1 MPMRILVTGSTGL
14 VGSALVREL
23 TAAGHRVLRLVRT
36 PPQSAD
42 DVHWDPAA
50 GRLDTAK
57 LHDLEAVVH
66 LAGES
71 IAEGRWDAAKKARIR
86 DSRVVGTSFLAES
99 LALLPQ
105 LPKALVCASAVGYY
119 GDRGDEVLREDSAP
133 GTGFLADVCRAWE
146 AAADPA
152 RAAGIRVVH
161 LRLGVVLAKQG
172 GALAK
177 MLPPFRWGLGG
188 RLGPGTQYMSW
199 IALDDLVAILR
210 RAIEDA
216 NYAGP
221 INAVAPEAVT
231 SAQFARVLGKVL
243 RRPAF
248 LPAPAAAIRLL
259 LGEMADA
266 LLLSSARVEPARLS
280 ALGYRFA
287 FPSLEGA
294 LRHLV

>member
-1 MPMRILVTGSTGL
+1 MKVLVSGSTGL
-14 VGSALVREL
+14 VGSALVQDLAR
-23 TAAGHRVLRLVRT
+23 AGHRVLRLVRT
-36 PPQSAD
+36 PPQSVD
-42 DVHWDPAA
+42 EVHWDATA
-50 GRLDTAK
+50 GRLDVAK
-57 LHDLEAVVH
+57 LSDVDAVVH

-71 IAEGRWDAAKKARIR
+71 IAEGRWSPAKKARIR

-99 LALLPQ
+99 LAKLPQ
-105 LPKALVCASAVGYY
+105 RPKSLVCASAVGYY
-119 GDRGDEVLREDSAP
+119 GDRGSEVLREDSAP

-161 LRLGVVLAKQG
+161 LRIGVVLARKG

-188 RLGPGTQYMSW
+188 PLGPGTQYMSW
-199 IALDDLVAILR
+199 ITLDDLVAILR
-210 RAIEDA
+210 RASEDA
-216 NYAGP
+216 TYTGP

-231 SAQFARVLGKVL
+231 NAQFARVMGKVL

-266 LLLSSARVEPARLS
+266 LLLASARVEPARLIT
-280 ALGYRFA
+280 LGYRFA